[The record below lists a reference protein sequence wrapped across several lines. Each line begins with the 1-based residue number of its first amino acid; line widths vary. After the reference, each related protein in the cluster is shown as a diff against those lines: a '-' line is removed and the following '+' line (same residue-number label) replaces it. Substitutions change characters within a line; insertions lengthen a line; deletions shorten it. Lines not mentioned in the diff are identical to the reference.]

1 MIRLFFF
8 LFTLTLKNVVTAQ
21 HAHLLTLQEGI
32 AMSLSNS
39 AQLKKAKLERQ
50 GLEQRLREARSG
62 AYPQINASLG
72 YDFYPALP
80 TQNLPGELFGLGE
93 DTYQAVQFG
102 QPWQMGV
109 SLEARQNLYS
119 ESLRRGIPAMNVSR
133 SIYDLLTERT
143 EEEVIFQTAQ
153 VFYQTL
159 QTTQLLSAVHAN
171 ADKLEALERIADLQ
185 YKNGYAVP
193 TDVKRIKVAR
203 TNLETQRKNLHT
215 TINALQ
221 NTLRFLC
228 GVPFDEALE
237 LSEDKNHPAAD
248 SAKYLQLLAA
258 PENTTEHRLIINQ
271 LELNRIQT
279 NSLKG
284 EAYPTFYAYASG
296 QYFTQR
302 GNPNLFSTNGRWFTM
317 GVVGF
322 RMQVPVFDGFRRHR
336 KTGLLK
342 LEAEKLETDRRQLIQ
357 AKELEF
363 IQARD
368 QLQTALQNLRTQSEN
383 VALAREIS
391 DKMLLQYKEGVAS
404 LTDLLNAQTAH
415 SEAETNYWQQTYT
428 YKLAVLKLLKAV
440 GSLDDLK

>member
-1 MIRLFFF
+1 MTRLFFIF
-8 LFTLTLKNVVTAQ
+8 FSFALKTIVTAQ
-21 HAHLLTLQEGI
+21 SAHPLSLQEGI
-32 AMSLSNS
+32 AMSLNNS
-39 AQLKKAKLERQ
+39 ANLKKAKLERQ
-50 GLEQRLREARSG
+50 GLEQRLREARSA

-80 TQNLPGELFGLGE
+80 TQNLPGELFGLSE
-93 DTYQAVQFG
+93 DSYQAVQFG

-143 EEEVIFQTAQ
+143 EEEVIFQTAN

-159 QTTQLLSAVHAN
+159 QTEQLLRAVHAN

-193 TDVKRIKVAR
+193 TDVRRIKVAR
-203 TNLETQRKNLHT
+203 TNLETQRQNLNSA
-215 TINALQ
+215 ISALR

-228 GVPFDEALE
+228 GVPFDEAIE
-237 LSEDKNHPAAD
+237 LTEEKNQPAAD
-248 SAKYLQLLAA
+248 SAKYLQLLSS

-284 EAYPTFYAYASG
+284 EAYPNFYAYASG

-322 RMQVPVFDGFRRHR
+322 RMQIPVFDGFRRHR

-342 LEAEKLETDRRQLIQ
+342 LEAEKLEADRNQILK

-363 IQARD
+363 VQARD
-368 QLQTALQNLRTQSEN
+368 QLQTTLQNLRTQSEN

-391 DKMLLQYKEGVAS
+391 DKMLLQYKEGVVS

-415 SEAETNYWQQTYT
+415 TEAETNYWQQTYS
-428 YKLAVLKLLKAV
+428 YKLAVLKLLKAA
-440 GSLDDLK
+440 GRLDDLK